1 MIITKGGYAM
11 EIQYDYNVICKSYLN
26 LLEKIEKLE
35 NETHLSK
42 ELQKDLCV
50 QLQQLE
56 KTIMIQSQTK

>member
-1 MIITKGGYAM
+1 MTKGGSVM
-11 EIQYDYNVICKSYLN
+11 EIQYNYEIVCKNYLN

-42 ELQKDLCV
+42 ELQKDLCL

-56 KTIMIQSQTK
+56 KTIMIQPQTK

>member
-1 MIITKGGYAM
+1 MTKGGSAM
-11 EIQYDYNVICKSYLN
+11 EIQYDYEILCKNYLN
-26 LLEKIEKLE
+26 LLEKIEELE

-42 ELQKDLCV
+42 EFQKDLCV

>member
-1 MIITKGGYAM
+1 MIITKGGCTM